1 MAQDSE
7 YCAHFQS
14 LVEIRLPVQATL
26 IKAVDEGLDL
36 RLHPVDRLEGRDL
49 VLVLVLVELVQ
60 VEVDLGGAIGHLERV
75 DMVSPL
81 AGLDSLDRIRDPE
94 LAVEA
99 VKLDAVGL

>member
-36 RLHPVDRLEGRDL
+36 RLHPIDRLECRDL
-49 VLVLVLVELVQ
+49 VLVLVELIQ
-60 VEVDLGGAIGHLERV
+60 VEADLGGAIGHLKLVV
-75 DMVSPL
+75 DRLSVKPIIGLIGTLSALSVS
-81 AGLDSLDRIRDPE
+81 ADITS
-94 LAVEA
+94 
-99 VKLDAVGL
+99 